1 MEDTEYAKY
10 NLWNLGYGYADRSII
25 HEKSFSTNL
34 QWMEDFQKISAEAF
48 YRWEYAQDKK
58 VSFRFFGGSP
68 IEEFDGICIS
78 RRNIGINNILIYS
91 YLSLVCFNFSFDVN
105 AVLLRRNRNIIQNQ

>member
-1 MEDTEYAKY
+1 MTFGNVKITFAVFQ
-10 NLWNLGYGYADRSII
+10 L
-25 HEKSFSTNL
+25 SFSE
-34 QWMEDFQKISAEAF
+34 WGSIGF
-48 YRWEYAQDKK
+48 
-58 VSFRFFGGSP
+58 VGGSP

-78 RRNIGINNILIYS
+78 RRNIGISNILIYS